1 MTSAVAAE
9 SGAHLFTAGKEGH
22 IIKWDLHTG
31 SRVTTLFKAR
41 PPPDP
46 EAAKNRGKAKGKGKA
61 PDESVPGHTDEV
73 LGLALSGDGTLL
85 ASAGRDR
92 RLCIWD
98 VERGAFVRTFAGHL
112 GHKDAIA
119 VRAARLIQI
128 LIADVVGRASHS
140 ARAPRSCTLR
150 LSTAR

>member
-31 SRVTTLFKAR
+31 RRVTTLFKAR

-46 EAAKNRGKAKGKGKA
+46 EAAKNKGKAKGKGKA